1 MKQIKNSRG
10 QSLVEYL
17 VIVALVG
24 VSTIVVMKSVG
35 QNIKVQFAKVAKSLG
50 GNVEGDLKADS
61 ITQNMLEKKDLR
73 NFMED
78 SINQK

>member
-1 MKQIKNSRG
+1 MKALKNAKG

-35 QNIKVQFAKVAKSLG
+35 QNIKVQFGRVAQSLG
-50 GNVEGDLKADS
+50 GKVDGELKADP

-78 SINQK
+78 SLNQK